1 MPLFKAEQLK
11 NLSVGIF
18 KAAGASDYE
27 AEVVSQH
34 LVNANLAG
42 HDSHGV
48 LRIPSYI
55 SMIKEGYKP
64 YGYVSKIVPGAQIE
78 IVKETETT
86 ALIDGHWGFG
96 QVTAGKAMELAIE
109 KAKKHGVGAVGVLH
123 CNHIGRLG
131 EYSMMAAKEDLIGFV
146 VCNSGRL
153 VTPFGGID
161 RIMSTNP
168 ITMAIPA
175 GKERDF
181 LLDMATSVHAEGK
194 VHVWRSK
201 GEKLP
206 DGWIIDKEGTP
217 SNDPEDLYAG
227 GAILPM
233 GRDVGYKGFGL
244 AMIVDILAGALTG
257 HGCTS
262 GKEYIGGNGTFMMAI
277 RIDCFM
283 DLDTFKGR
291 VDELVRNVKNS
302 RKALGVDEILIP
314 GEPEIN
320 SREERLKTGILVP
333 EKTWE
338 EIKET
343 AKGFGVN
350 AEELAK

>member
-1 MPLFKAEQLK
+1 MPVFKAEQLK

-34 LVNANLAG
+34 LVNANLSG

-48 LRIPSYI
+48 LRIPSYV
-55 SMIKEGYKP
+55 SMIREGYKP

-96 QVTAGKAMELAIE
+96 QVIAGKAMEIAIE
-109 KAKKHGVGAVGVLH
+109 KAKKHGVGAVGVLN

-131 EYSMMAAKEDLIGFV
+131 EYSMMAAKEDLIGLV

-153 VTPFGGID
+153 VAPFGGID

-168 ITMAIPA
+168 ITVAIPA

-194 VHVWRSK
+194 VHVWRSR
-201 GEKLP
+201 GEQLP
-206 DGWIIDKEGTP
+206 NGWIIDKEGTP
-217 SNDPEDLYAG
+217 SIDPEALYAG

-233 GRDVGYKGFGL
+233 GGDVGYKGFGL
-244 AMIVDILAGALTG
+244 AMIVDILGGALTG

-262 GKEYIGGNGTFMMAI
+262 GKEYTGGNGTFMIAI

-283 DLDTFKGR
+283 DPDEFKER
-291 VDELVRNVKNS
+291 VDELIRNVKNS
-302 RKALGVDEILIP
+302 RKALGVTEILVP
-314 GEPEIN
+314 GEPEVN
-320 SREERLKTGILVP
+320 NREERLKKGILVP

-350 AEELAK
+350 AEELAE